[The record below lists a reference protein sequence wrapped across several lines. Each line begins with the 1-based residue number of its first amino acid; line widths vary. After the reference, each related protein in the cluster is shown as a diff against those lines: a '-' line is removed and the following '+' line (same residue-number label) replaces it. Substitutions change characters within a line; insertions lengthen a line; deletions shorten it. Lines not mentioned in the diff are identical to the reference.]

1 MQQQPG
7 GMQQPGMDPMMGP
20 GGPQQPGMMSDQDKM
35 KLLAMLLGGVRPG
48 GQQQM
53 QPGDQAAMASPWPPG
68 PPPGGQMGGM
78 GGPR

>member
-1 MQQQPG
+1 MDPMQQQPG
-7 GMQQPGMDPMMGP
+7 GDPMMGP

-35 KLLAMLLGGVRPG
+35 RLLAMLLGGVRPG

-53 QPGDQAAMASPWPPG
+53 PGDQAAMASPWPPG